1 MRYNLTL
8 SFNGLTFKKRTDNIA
23 GVILALKPEVLYT
36 EVYATASRIGSKNK
50 IEKRL
55 NLTDGK
61 KLFLNEDFLKVF
73 VNNLET

>member
-1 MRYNLTL
+1 MKYNLTL
-8 SFNGLTFKKRTDNIA
+8 SFNGLTFKKRTDNLA
-23 GVILALKPEVLYT
+23 GAILALKPEILYT
-36 EVYATASRIGSKNK
+36 EVYASTSRIGSKNK

-55 NLTDGK
+55 SLFDGK